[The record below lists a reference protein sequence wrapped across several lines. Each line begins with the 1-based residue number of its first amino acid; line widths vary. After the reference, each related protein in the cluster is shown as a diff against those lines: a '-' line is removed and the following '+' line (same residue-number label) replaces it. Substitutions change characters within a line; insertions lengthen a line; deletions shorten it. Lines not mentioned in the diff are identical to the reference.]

1 VPVTKNV
8 QQARINGLGFETR
21 EGGGNLH
28 ASGVWKRKK
37 DFHKGC
43 RLFQVG
49 QICGF
54 KWCL

>member
-1 VPVTKNV
+1 VSVTKNV

-37 DFHKGC
+37 
-43 RLFQVG
+43 RLPQRLQTVSGRPNLRF
-49 QICGF
+49 
-54 KWCL
+54 